1 MEKKDINEEIVRLKS
16 HLKLFNTY
24 IKSKSKVGKKMNFIL
39 QEMTREANTI
49 GSKTDNVRISHIVI
63 DVKDNLEKIK
73 EQVQNILWLIKEN

>member
-1 MEKKDINEEIVRLKS
+1 M
-16 HLKLFNTY
+16 KLFNTY

-39 QEMTREANTI
+39 QEMTREVNTI

-73 EQVQNILWLIKEN
+73 EQVQNIL